1 MRNAGCILYC
11 RILQIML
18 SSGESSV
25 ANLKAP
31 SFYMNTH
38 AEESG
43 HRSRKQT
50 TMSSSQRSIDSGFV
64 SSSFEDRSQS
74 SWPSNSQNGNNLWNS
89 WNSAETFSPNSLF
102 SLFDNQQ
109 EAINSHSLQH
119 NLSSPERFRN
129 IYISQLSDSQN
140 SNNGILHVPEQPTVE
155 FSQRRGRRKSIRG
168 KSKSQLY
175 VRNIRQLIKEGIL
188 EAGVNILV
196 YQDPQDNVHYASLLP
211 NGRVQANVRLGPL
224 FSSIQ
229 RWVGFC
235 LGHQSTSRTPLFEL
249 LRVRYRNVSL
259 FKINVILGVGLSRD
273 EVVEQIEL
281 LRQKSL
287 TKEITDYRNDF
298 ELNDPNHQLPVYMR
312 SFINEL
318 LKAMPAVNNTK
329 QNNCGRLRRSPRIR
343 NRQQAARKNVVFGV
357 VGLFSDKGNQSSSSP
372 TTSSVVLSL
381 FNSSQDFTNLFF
393 CCSCS
398 CCCCCCC
405 LCKLFTFRP
414 IGASRGLA

>member
-1 MRNAGCILYC
+1 MF
-11 RILQIML
+11 

-25 ANLKAP
+25 ANLKTP

-38 AEESG
+38 AEVSG

-50 TMSSSQRSIDSGFV
+50 TVSSSQRSIDSGFV

-89 WNSAETFSPNSLF
+89 WNSAEIFSPNSLF
-102 SLFDNQQ
+102 PLFDNQQ
-109 EAINSHSLQH
+109 EAINSHSLQ
-119 NLSSPERFRN
+119 NNQNSPERFRN
-129 IYISQLSDSQN
+129 IHISQLSDSQN
-140 SNNGILHVPEQPTVE
+140 SNNGILHVPD
-155 FSQRRGRRKSIRG
+155 S
-168 KSKSQLY
+168 
-175 VRNIRQLIKEGIL
+175 RQLNFLKEEEEERASGGIL

-235 LGHQSTSRTPLFEL
+235 LGHQNTSRTPLFEL

-259 FKINVILGVGLSRD
+259 FKINIILGVGLSRD

-287 TKEITDYRNDF
+287 TKEITDYRDDF
-298 ELNDPNHQLPVYMR
+298 ELNDPNQQLPVYMR

-343 NRQQAARKNVVFGV
+343 NRQQAAK
-357 VGLFSDKGNQSSSSP
+357 K
-372 TTSSVVLSL
+372 
-381 FNSSQDFTNLFF
+381 
-393 CCSCS
+393 
-398 CCCCCCC
+398 
-405 LCKLFTFRP
+405 K
-414 IGASRGLA
+414 